1 MLLVT
6 GGFLGGFKEDLITTE
21 IFVSG
26 ASSWI
31 EVVGGDLP
39 MPSQGI
45 SGVSFQNQI
54 LMMGKNLLNY
64 EENNS
69 VIFETGGW
77 YNSDNNYGSTSNLV
91 LNFNT
96 SNQTWDMLGNMMSS
110 RVYHDLSLVPVMT
123 IMDFCKYIFM
133 VNWVVYLCE
142 VQRGKT
148 SKFTQ

>member
-1 MLLVT
+1 MYFCLKWTISENSLDIRLT
-6 GGFLGGFKEDLITTE
+6 DRN
-21 IFVSG
+21 VSLWVLHYND
-26 ASSWI
+26 S
-31 EVVGGDLP
+31 L
-39 MPSQGI
+39 QGPY
-45 SGVSFQNQI
+45 
-54 LMMGKNLLNY
+54 LLN
-64 EENNS
+64 
-69 VIFETGGW
+69 TL
-77 YNSDNNYGSTSNLV
+77 YNAFIKQDIVMKESKSTVNTFLAISTTISNLV
-91 LNFNT
+91 LYFNT

>member
-1 MLLVT
+1 MVT

-54 LMMGKNLLNY
+54 LMTGKNLLNLAMRKTILLY
-64 EENNS
+64 LKQGVGIVLIIIMALPPTWFLIS
-69 VIFETGGW
+69 TLLIKLGTCWET
-77 YNSDNNYGSTSNLV
+77 
-91 LNFNT
+91 
-96 SNQTWDMLGNMMSS
+96 
-110 RVYHDLSLVPVMT
+110 
-123 IMDFCKYIFM
+123 
-133 VNWVVYLCE
+133 
-142 VQRGKT
+142 
-148 SKFTQ
+148 

>member
-69 VIFETGGW
+69 VIFDTGGW
-77 YNSDNNYGSTSNLV
+77 YNSDNNYGSTSNMV

-96 SNQTWDMLGNMMSS
+96 SNQNWDMLGNMMSS
-110 RVYHDLSLVPVMT
+110 RVYHGLSLVPAMN
-123 IMDFCKYIFM
+123 IMDFCK
-133 VNWVVYLCE
+133 
-142 VQRGKT
+142 
-148 SKFTQ
+148 